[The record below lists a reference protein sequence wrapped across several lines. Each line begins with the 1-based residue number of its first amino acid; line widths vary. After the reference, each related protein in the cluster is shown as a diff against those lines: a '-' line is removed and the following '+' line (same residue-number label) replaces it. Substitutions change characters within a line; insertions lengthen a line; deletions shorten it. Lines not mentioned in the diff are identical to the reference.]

1 MDPGERARLS
11 DLLAR
16 AADGDRAALDPL
28 LAALWPRLRAFCAR
42 LVTPADADDATQE
55 ALVKLCARLATY
67 DRSRDAVTWA
77 LTLAAWECRTVRSRA
92 RRRAGAV
99 AVDGLTGGERPDE
112 LVARRELLEA
122 ARDVVG
128 ALSPG
133 DAATL
138 VAAWSE
144 DRDGLGALAPATFR
158 KRLERALGRF
168 RASWRSRHDVP

>member
-11 DLLAR
+11 DLMAR
-16 AADGDRAALDPL
+16 AADGDRRALEPL
-28 LAALWPRLRAFCAR
+28 MAALWPRLRAFAAR
-42 LVTPADADDATQE
+42 LLPPADAEDATQE

-77 LTLAAWECRTVRSRA
+77 LTLAAWECRTVRTRV
-92 RRRAGAV
+92 RRRATVADVERPDPGA
-99 AVDGLTGGERPDE
+99 RPDE
-112 LVARRELLEA
+112 LVERRELLEA

-128 ALSPG
+128 ALAPS

-138 VAAWSE
+138 VAAWSDE
-144 DRDGLGALAPATFR
+144 REALGALAPATFR

>member
-1 MDPGERARLS
+1 MDTGERARLS
-11 DLLAR
+11 ELMAR
-16 AADGDRAALDPL
+16 AADGDRRALDPL
-28 LAALWPRLRAFCAR
+28 LAALWPRLRGFCAR
-42 LVTPADADDATQE
+42 LVSAADADDATQE
-55 ALVKLCARLATY
+55 TLVKLCARLATY
-67 DRSRDAVTWA
+67 DRSRDALTWA
-77 LTLAAWECRTVRSRA
+77 LTLAAWECRTVRTRS

-99 AVDGLTGGERPDE
+99 STDRLVAAERPDE

-138 VAAWSE
+138 VAAWSDE
-144 DRDGLGALAPATFR
+144 RGDVAPATFR
-158 KRLERALGRF
+158 KRLERALTRF

>member
-1 MDPGERARLS
+1 
-11 DLLAR
+11 
-16 AADGDRAALDPL
+16 
-28 LAALWPRLRAFCAR
+28 
-42 LVTPADADDATQE
+42 
-55 ALVKLCARLATY
+55 
-67 DRSRDAVTWA
+67 
-77 LTLAAWECRTVRSRA
+77 
-92 RRRAGAV
+92 
-99 AVDGLTGGERPDE
+99 
-112 LVARRELLEA
+112 
-122 ARDVVG
+122 VVG

>member
-28 LAALWPRLRAFCAR
+28 LVALWPRLRAFCAR

-77 LTLAAWECRTVRSRA
+77 LTLAAWECRTVRTPSPSPRGCG
-92 RRRAGAV
+92 RRR
-99 AVDGLTGGERPDE
+99 RPD
-112 LVARRELLEA
+112 R
-122 ARDVVG
+122 
-128 ALSPG
+128 
-133 DAATL
+133 
-138 VAAWSE
+138 W
-144 DRDGLGALAPATFR
+144 
-158 KRLERALGRF
+158 
-168 RASWRSRHDVP
+168 